1 MKQLFS
7 IGPFNVHLFGVMIAI
22 GAMVGLWLFI
32 REAKR
37 RGFDYN
43 ILTDGALYS
52 ILGGFV
58 GARLIYVLV
67 YNPAYYLANPLE
79 ILFVHEGGLSIHG
92 GILGGLLVGYLF
104 IKKHQLPLWE
114 IFDTVAPALILAQG
128 ISRIGCDVFGA
139 PVANAL
145 PWAVE
150 VNGELLH
157 PAQVYEFMLDYLL
170 FAYLWIKRTS
180 ISYHGQIF
188 LHYLIGF
195 LIIRGIVEFS
205 RINPMIFG
213 PFSVSHLLSALGIA
227 FALVLIWHRK
237 KSTQNQPLGKHVEV
251 DKSEVVKTILATV
264 ALAIIS
270 LVIYYLVQG

>member
-22 GAMVGLWLFI
+22 GTLVGLWLFV

-37 RGFDYN
+37 KGLDYN
-43 ILTDGALYS
+43 ILIDGALYS
-52 ILGGFV
+52 IIGGFV
-58 GARLIYVLV
+58 GARLVYVAV

-79 ILFVHEGGLSIHG
+79 ILFVHQGGLSIHG

-104 IKKHQLPLWE
+104 IKRHKLPLWE
-114 IFDTVAPALILAQG
+114 TMDTVAPALILAQG

-139 PVANAL
+139 PVINAL

-157 PAQVYEFMLDYLL
+157 PAQAYEFILNYLL

-180 ISYHGQIF
+180 VSYHGQIF

-195 LIIRGIVEFS
+195 LTIRGIVEFT
-205 RINPMIFG
+205 RINPMVFG
-213 PFSVSHLLSALGIA
+213 PFSVSHLMSGLGIA

-237 KSTQNQPLGKHVEV
+237 KSTQEQPLDQHGKV
-251 DKSEVVKTILATV
+251 DKTNAVQTILATL
-264 ALAIIS
+264 ALTVVS